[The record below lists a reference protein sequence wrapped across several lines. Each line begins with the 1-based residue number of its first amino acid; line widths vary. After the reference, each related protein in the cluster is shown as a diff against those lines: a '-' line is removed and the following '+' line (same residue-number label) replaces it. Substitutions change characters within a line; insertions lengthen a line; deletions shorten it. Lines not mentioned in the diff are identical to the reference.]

1 MSTSK
6 LPARPAAALLAAAL
20 LLGGA
25 AVLLL
30 AWLLRVDDVA
40 SNGARVFF
48 VVLWTYLAWAVYQGG
63 GWVRIAIL
71 AVFVVT
77 AWGAFNAP
85 SATQALQAM
94 PAGDQ
99 LARLLAFVAL
109 AAMLS
114 PSAHRWFAAAKHADD
129 EVAE

>member
-1 MSTSK
+1 MA
-6 LPARPAAALLAAAL
+6 ARPAAATLAATLLLA
-20 LLGGA
+20 GA
-25 AVLLL
+25 AALLL
-30 AWLLRVDDVA
+30 AWLLRVDEVA

-48 VVLWTYLAWAVYQGG
+48 VVLWAYLAWAVYRGG

-85 SATQALQAM
+85 SAAQALQAM
-94 PAGDQ
+94 PAGDK
-99 LARLLAFVAL
+99 LARLLALVAL

-114 PSAHRWFAAAKHADD
+114 PSAHRWFAAAKQAD
-129 EVAE
+129 AEAAE

>member
-1 MSTSK
+1 MS
-6 LPARPAAALLAAAL
+6 ARPGAATLAAAL

-25 AVLLL
+25 TVLLL

-48 VVLWTYLAWAVYQGG
+48 VVLWTYLAWAVYRGG

-71 AVFVVT
+71 AVFIVT

-85 SATQALQAM
+85 SAMQALQAM
-94 PAGDQ
+94 PAGDK
-99 LARLLAFVAL
+99 LARLLALVAL
-109 AAMLS
+109 GAMLS
-114 PSAHRWFAAAKHADD
+114 PSAHRWFAAVRHADA
-129 EVAE
+129 EVPE